1 LSLEAM
7 TREEDGALEI
17 SRLLP
22 VSRAQLWRARC
33 DHLLLAQWRC
43 PKPWTSE
50 VLAFDLRPGGAFHT
64 LMRGPDF
71 EESDNPGCFLEIL
84 PHAKIVWTT
93 TMTAGW
99 RPASPWLAIT
109 AVFTMTDEGQGTR
122 YVARCL
128 HKDAEDCKKHADMGF
143 FEGWGV
149 CITQPQALAET
160 LAN

>member
-1 LSLEAM
+1 M
-7 TREEDGALEI
+7 
-17 SRLLP
+17 
-22 VSRAQLWRARC
+22 
-33 DHLLLAQWRC
+33 
-43 PKPWTSE
+43 
-50 VLAFDLRPGGAFHT
+50 LAFDLRPGDAFHT

-71 EESDNPGCFLEIL
+71 EESDNPGCFLEIV

-122 YVARCL
+122 YVARRL

-149 CITQPQALAET
+149 CITQLQALAET
-160 LAN
+160 LAD